1 MHRFPFQ
8 STNFPFSFFNLQLTT
23 YNLQHVEARIDKWLW
38 AVRLYKTRSMA
49 TDACKKGQV
58 TMNGT
63 TMKPSKSIK
72 EGDVVSVRKPPITYT
87 FRVLKA
93 IESRVGAKL
102 VPEML
107 ENITPKEQYDILEM
121 SKISGFANRMRG
133 TGRPTKKERRDLDE
147 FLGDDNFGADLFF
160 LDDEDDEE

>member
-1 MHRFPFQ
+1 
-8 STNFPFSFFNLQLTT
+8 
-23 YNLQHVEARIDKWLW
+23 
-38 AVRLYKTRSMA
+38 MA

-63 TMKPSKSIK
+63 TMKPSKTIK

-93 IESRVGAKL
+93 IENRVGAKL

-147 FLGDDNFGADLFF
+147 FLGDESFGMSNLLFF
-160 LDDEDDEE
+160 DDDDDDEEQD

>member
-1 MHRFPFQ
+1 M
-8 STNFPFSFFNLQLTT
+8 
-23 YNLQHVEARIDKWLW
+23 EARIDKWLW
-38 AVRLYKTRSMA
+38 AVRLYKTRSIT

-58 TMNGT
+58 TMNGV
-63 TMKPSKSIK
+63 TMKPSKPIK
-72 EGDVVSVRKPPITYT
+72 EGDVVSERKPPITYT

-147 FLGDDNFGADLFF
+147 FLGDDNFGTDLFF
-160 LDDEDDEE
+160 LDDEDED

>member
-1 MHRFPFQ
+1 
-8 STNFPFSFFNLQLTT
+8 
-23 YNLQHVEARIDKWLW
+23 
-38 AVRLYKTRSMA
+38 
-49 TDACKKGQV
+49 
-58 TMNGT
+58 MNGT
-63 TMKPSKSIK
+63 TMKPSKTIK

-87 FRVLKA
+87 FRVLKP
-93 IESRVGAKL
+93 IENRVGAKL

-147 FLGDDNFGADLFF
+147 FLGDESFGMSNLLF
-160 LDDEDDEE
+160 LDDDEEE

>member
-1 MHRFPFQ
+1 
-8 STNFPFSFFNLQLTT
+8 
-23 YNLQHVEARIDKWLW
+23 
-38 AVRLYKTRSMA
+38 MA

-63 TMKPSKSIK
+63 TMKPSKTIK

-87 FRVLKA
+87 FRVLKP
-93 IESRVGAKL
+93 IENRVGAKL

-147 FLGDDNFGADLFF
+147 FLGDESFGMSDLLFF
-160 LDDEDDEE
+160 DDDDDDEEQD

>member
-1 MHRFPFQ
+1 
-8 STNFPFSFFNLQLTT
+8 
-23 YNLQHVEARIDKWLW
+23 
-38 AVRLYKTRSMA
+38 MA

-63 TMKPSKSIK
+63 TMKPSKTIK

-87 FRVLKA
+87 FRVLKP
-93 IESRVGAKL
+93 IENRVGAKL
-102 VPEML
+102 VPEIL

-147 FLGDDNFGADLFF
+147 FLGDESFGMSNLLFF
-160 LDDEDDEE
+160 DDDDDDEEQD

>member
-1 MHRFPFQ
+1 
-8 STNFPFSFFNLQLTT
+8 
-23 YNLQHVEARIDKWLW
+23 
-38 AVRLYKTRSMA
+38 
-49 TDACKKGQV
+49 
-58 TMNGT
+58 MNGT

-87 FRVLKA
+87 FRVLKP
-93 IESRVGAKL
+93 IENRVGAKL

-147 FLGDDNFGADLFF
+147 FLGDGNFGMPDFLF
-160 LDDEDDEE
+160 LDNDDEEEKET

>member
-1 MHRFPFQ
+1 M
-8 STNFPFSFFNLQLTT
+8 
-23 YNLQHVEARIDKWLW
+23 EARIDKWLW

-58 TMNGT
+58 TMNGA
-63 TMKPSKSIK
+63 TMKPSKTIK

-93 IESRVGAKL
+93 IENRVGAKL

-147 FLGDDNFGADLFF
+147 FLSDESFGADLFF
-160 LDDEDDEE
+160 LDDDEGEDE

>member
-1 MHRFPFQ
+1 M
-8 STNFPFSFFNLQLTT
+8 
-23 YNLQHVEARIDKWLW
+23 
-38 AVRLYKTRSMA
+38 RLYKTRSMA

-63 TMKPSKSIK
+63 TMKPSKTVK
-72 EGDVVSVRKPPITYT
+72 EGDVVSVRKPPVTYT

-93 IESRVGAKL
+93 IENRVGAKL

-121 SKISGFANRMRG
+121 SKISGFANRVRG

-160 LDDEDDEE
+160 LEDEDDED

>member
-1 MHRFPFQ
+1 M
-8 STNFPFSFFNLQLTT
+8 
-23 YNLQHVEARIDKWLW
+23 
-38 AVRLYKTRSMA
+38 RLYKTRSMA

-58 TMNGT
+58 TMNGIN
-63 TMKPSKSIK
+63 MKPSKTIK
-72 EGDVVSVRKPPITYT
+72 EGDVVSVRKPPVTYT
-87 FRVLKA
+87 FRVVKA
-93 IESRVGAKL
+93 IENRVGAKL

-147 FLGDDNFGADLFF
+147 FLGDDSFGADFLFF
-160 LDDEDDEE
+160 DDGEDEE

>member
-1 MHRFPFQ
+1 M
-8 STNFPFSFFNLQLTT
+8 
-23 YNLQHVEARIDKWLW
+23 EARIDKWLW

-49 TDACKKGQV
+49 TDACKKGQI
-58 TMNGT
+58 TMNGA
-63 TMKPSKSIK
+63 TMKPSKTIK

-93 IESRVGAKL
+93 IENRVGAKL
-102 VPEML
+102 VSEML

-147 FLGDDNFGADLFF
+147 FLGDDSFGADFLFF
-160 LDDEDDEE
+160 DDEDEEDDKL

>member
-1 MHRFPFQ
+1 
-8 STNFPFSFFNLQLTT
+8 
-23 YNLQHVEARIDKWLW
+23 
-38 AVRLYKTRSMA
+38 MA

-63 TMKPSKSIK
+63 TMKPSKTIK

-93 IESRVGAKL
+93 IENRVGAKL

-121 SKISGFANRMRG
+121 SRISGFANRMRG

-147 FLGDDNFGADLFF
+147 FLDNGDFGASDFLFF
-160 LDDEDDEE
+160 EDEEED

>member
-1 MHRFPFQ
+1 
-8 STNFPFSFFNLQLTT
+8 
-23 YNLQHVEARIDKWLW
+23 
-38 AVRLYKTRSMA
+38 MA
-49 TDACKKGQV
+49 IDACKKGQV
-58 TMNGT
+58 TMNGV
-63 TMKPSKSIK
+63 TMKPSKTVK

-93 IESRVGAKL
+93 IENRVGAKL

-147 FLGDDNFGADLFF
+147 FLGDDNFGAALFF
-160 LDDEDDEE
+160 FDDEDDEF

>member
-1 MHRFPFQ
+1 M
-8 STNFPFSFFNLQLTT
+8 
-23 YNLQHVEARIDKWLW
+23 
-38 AVRLYKTRSMA
+38 RLYKTRSIA

-58 TMNGT
+58 TMNGV
-63 TMKPSKSIK
+63 TMKPSKTIK

-147 FLGDDNFGADLFF
+147 FLGDENFGADLFF
-160 LDDEDDEE
+160 LDDEDED

>member
-1 MHRFPFQ
+1 M
-8 STNFPFSFFNLQLTT
+8 
-23 YNLQHVEARIDKWLW
+23 
-38 AVRLYKTRSMA
+38 RLYKTRSIA

-58 TMNGT
+58 TMNGV
-63 TMKPSKSIK
+63 TMKPSKTIK

-147 FLGDDNFGADLFF
+147 FLGDENFGADLFF
-160 LDDEDDEE
+160 WDDEDED

>member
-1 MHRFPFQ
+1 
-8 STNFPFSFFNLQLTT
+8 
-23 YNLQHVEARIDKWLW
+23 
-38 AVRLYKTRSMA
+38 MA

-63 TMKPSKSIK
+63 TMKPSKTIK

-87 FRVLKA
+87 FRVLKP
-93 IESRVGAKL
+93 IENRVGAKL

-147 FLGDDNFGADLFF
+147 FLGDESFGMDDFLF
-160 LDDEDDEE
+160 LDDDDDEEQD

>member
-1 MHRFPFQ
+1 
-8 STNFPFSFFNLQLTT
+8 
-23 YNLQHVEARIDKWLW
+23 
-38 AVRLYKTRSMA
+38 MA

-63 TMKPSKSIK
+63 TMKPSKTIK

-93 IESRVGAKL
+93 IENRVGAKL

-121 SKISGFANRMRG
+121 SKISGFASRMRG

-147 FLGDDNFGADLFF
+147 FLGDESFGMSDLLFF
-160 LDDEDDEE
+160 DDDDDDEEQD